1 MVMATRP
8 PENASKTSEYSS
20 ATPVQRPNRHRAPP
34 PLSLASFD
42 QLNPYKTAS
51 ARSSSPNYLTPP
63 VTSVPLS
70 SPPPLLI
77 ANDYLNAHANNKKRR
92 LASDKKLRSSPLEDG
107 QSPNTLRVGVF
118 GSPANIS
125 ESGDINDVDP
135 LENNRVVLDS
145 DTGINR
151 QTTLTFGT
159 PTISGPTVHGEVA
172 LHSPT
177 SLDRKDDSAA
187 TSLRKINP
195 TTKEPSLFGSRR
207 LSRISQALVGS
218 IYQPRTNSWSR
229 EDSTDRTSKQV
240 HHAPADE
247 DDNFPSTHGLPRPRS
262 HLFRGTHLGSDTP
275 ATITLRKASD
285 AYFVVIGQGAANGD
299 ISTSGGLSL
308 PKPPPADRKPSV
320 ALMDFRSKRMME
332 HRKSLWYSLPLLS
345 DQNVEN
351 DSPSE
356 EKAEE
361 KPVRQENDHEPL
373 SIFSNLQGS
382 GTLAEPAITFTD
394 VHPAPQSFASVPY
407 SCGRPSSMLGKPR
420 RTSSVHIKTRSS
432 VHEIIWREDET
443 SSGSSSQESI
453 NPVQTN
459 KADQAPD
466 TMTPRVTRTTSISK
480 SAPTTPI
487 LHLENSKLHTPR
499 EEKLFEWSWNAQQAG
514 ESMPTISAAD
524 PPASAPVLQQASSS
538 RPHRRS
544 VSKESSQS
552 SVESFPP
559 LMDRQNT
566 TEWRRAPL
574 VDLNDPMSGRV
585 TRMWL
590 PQITAEGV
598 EGLMSLSEEPA
609 DLGSGGKRFSMD
621 GEDGKEGVGE
631 RRRRSSA
638 HPHAPARLGLKGRVG
653 SSIGSSSHKKMI
665 CFV

>member
-1 MVMATRP
+1 MG
-8 PENASKTSEYSS
+8 
-20 ATPVQRPNRHRAPP
+20 
-34 PLSLASFD
+34 D
-42 QLNPYKTAS
+42 
-51 ARSSSPNYLTPP
+51 
-63 VTSVPLS
+63 
-70 SPPPLLI
+70 
-77 ANDYLNAHANNKKRR
+77 
-92 LASDKKLRSSPLEDG
+92 
-107 QSPNTLRVGVF
+107 F
-118 GSPANIS
+118 GSPANGS
-125 ESGDINDVDP
+125 ESGDINDVDT
-135 LENNRVVLDS
+135 LENKRVVLDS
-145 DTGINR
+145 DVGVKR
-151 QTTLTFGT
+151 QATLSFGT
-159 PTISGPTVHGEVA
+159 PTISGPTVQGEVA
-172 LHSPT
+172 LHSRA
-177 SLDRKDDSAA
+177 SLDRKDDAAA
-187 TSLRKINP
+187 TSLRKIDP
-195 TTKEPSLFGSRR
+195 MTKEPSLFGSRR
-207 LSRISQALVGS
+207 LSRISQVLVGS
-218 IYQPRTNSWSR
+218 IYQPRTNSGGR
-229 EDSTDRTSKQV
+229 DDNTDRTSKQV

-247 DDNFPSTHGLPRPRS
+247 DDDFPSTHGLPRPRS

-285 AYFVVIGQGAANGD
+285 AYFVMIGQGAANGD
-299 ISTSGGLSL
+299 FSTSGGISL

-320 ALMDFRSKRMME
+320 ALMDFRSKRLME

-361 KPVRQENDHEPL
+361 KPVRENDHEPL
-373 SIFSNLQGS
+373 SIFNNLQGS

-394 VHPAPQSFASVPY
+394 VHPAPQSYASVPY
-407 SCGRPSSMLGKPR
+407 SCGRSSSMLGKPR

-453 NPVQTN
+453 SPVQTN
-459 KADQAPD
+459 KSNQAPNM
-466 TMTPRVTRTTSISK
+466 MTPRVTRTTSISQ

-487 LHLENSKLHTPR
+487 LHIENSKLYTPR
-499 EEKLFEWSWNAQQAG
+499 EENLFEWSWNAQQAG
-514 ESMPTISAAD
+514 GSMPTVSAAD

-544 VSKESSQS
+544 ISKESRQP

-609 DLGSGGKRFSMD
+609 DFASGGKRLSMD
-621 GEDGKEGVGE
+621 GEDGREGVGE

-638 HPHAPARLGLKGRVG
+638 HPYAPARLGLKGRVG
-653 SSIGSSSHKKMI
+653 SSIGSSSHKKMV

>member
-1 MVMATRP
+1 M
-8 PENASKTSEYSS
+8 
-20 ATPVQRPNRHRAPP
+20 
-34 PLSLASFD
+34 
-42 QLNPYKTAS
+42 
-51 ARSSSPNYLTPP
+51 
-63 VTSVPLS
+63 

-77 ANDYLNAHANNKKRR
+77 ADDYLNAHANGKKRR
-92 LASDKKLRSSPLEDG
+92 PASDRKLRSLSREDG
-107 QSPNTLRVGVF
+107 QSPDILRVGDF
-118 GSPANIS
+118 GSLTNGS
-125 ESGDINDVDP
+125 ESGDIKSIVNDVDT
-135 LENNRVVLDS
+135 LEKKRAGLGS
-145 DTGINR
+145 DAGVKR
-151 QTTLTFGT
+151 QATLTFGT
-159 PTISGPTVHGEVA
+159 PTTSSPTVQGEVA
-172 LHSPT
+172 LHSQA
-177 SLDRKDDSAA
+177 SLDPKDDAAA
-187 TSLRKINP
+187 TSLRTMNHM
-195 TTKEPSLFGSRR
+195 TKEPSLFGSRR

-218 IYQPRTNSWSR
+218 IHQPRAISLGM
-229 EDSTDRTSKQV
+229 DDKADGTSKHVSQL
-240 HHAPADE
+240 AADE
-247 DDNFPSTHGLPRPRS
+247 DDNLPSSHALSRPRS
-262 HLFRGTHLGSDTP
+262 HLFRGTHLGFDTP

-285 AYFVVIGQGAANGD
+285 AYFVMIGQGAANGD
-299 ISTSGGLSL
+299 SSTSGGISL

-320 ALMDFRSKRMME
+320 ALMDFRSKRQME

-351 DSPSE
+351 NSPTE

-361 KPVRQENDHEPL
+361 KPVKQEYDHKPL
-373 SIFSNLQGS
+373 SIFNNLQGS

-407 SCGRPSSMLGKPR
+407 SCGRSSFMLGKPR

-453 NPVQTN
+453 SPVQTN
-459 KADQAPD
+459 KPNQASD
-466 TMTPRVTRTTSISK
+466 MMTPRVTRITSVSQ
-480 SAPTTPI
+480 SAPTTPT
-487 LHLENSKLHTPR
+487 LHIDNSKLHTPR
-499 EEKLFEWSWNAQQAG
+499 EENLFEWSWNTQQAG
-514 ESMPTISAAD
+514 GSMPTVSE
-524 PPASAPVLQQASSS
+524 PPASAPILQEASGS

-544 VSKESSQS
+544 ISKESSQS

-590 PQITAEGV
+590 PQIMAEDAEG
-598 EGLMSLSEEPA
+598 LKSLSEEPA
-609 DLGSGGKRFSMD
+609 DFGSGGKRLSMD
-621 GEDGKEGVGE
+621 GEDGREGVGE

-638 HPHAPARLGLKGRVG
+638 HPYAPARLGLKGRVG